1 MPSRLLAALA
11 MLLASAALS
20 GDARSA
26 GVPGA
31 AETAGPPI
39 VYGYPY
45 ADRCPGAGLAD
56 VVDRWGMYACN
67 CTSFVAWALSANHQR
82 IDWFIRG
89 SMDAW
94 NWPNVARIG
103 RLTVDRTPT
112 VGAVAVWPNIAR
124 PFGHVAYVMGISADR
139 TIDVAE
145 YNFPGPYGSETFGFE
160 TRTFLR
166 AGGAVFIHVPRRA
179 LSRAGP
185 AGPRP

>member
-1 MPSRLLAALA
+1 
-11 MLLASAALS
+11 ML
-20 GDARSA
+20 
-26 GVPGA
+26 
-31 AETAGPPI
+31 PI

-45 ADRCPGAGLAD
+45 ADRCPGEGLAD

-94 NWPNVARIG
+94 NWPNVARIRG
-103 RLTVDRTPT
+103 LSVDRSPT

-160 TRTFLR
+160 TRTFVQTR
-166 AGGAVFIHVPRRA
+166 DAVFIHVPRQRV
-179 LSRAGP
+179 SRDGHAES
-185 AGPRP
+185 RP